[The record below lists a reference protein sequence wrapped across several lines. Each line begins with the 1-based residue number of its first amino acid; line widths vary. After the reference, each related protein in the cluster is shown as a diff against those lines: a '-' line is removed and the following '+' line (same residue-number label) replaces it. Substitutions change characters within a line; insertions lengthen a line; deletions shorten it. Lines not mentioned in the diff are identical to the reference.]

1 MTVSAE
7 KLKVHEI
14 TKYYD
19 GKPVIQNVNLSIYD
33 GEIVGLLGPSGVGKT
48 TLFNIIAGIDSCD
61 EGDILYMGTS
71 IKNESGHVSY
81 MLQKD
86 LLLPFKTIEENV
98 ALPLLINKVPKK
110 IALEKVNGYFV
121 DFGLEGY
128 QKKYPA
134 QLSGGMRQRAALL
147 RTYMFSKELCL
158 LDEPFS
164 ALDTITKHR
173 MHKWF
178 LDILPKMKMTTLF
191 ITHDINEAL
200 YLSNRVVILKG
211 NPGQIGDVFIIDRK
225 SMTRDEFM
233 LSTDFLEYKKA
244 IYESMGEI

>member
-1 MTVSAE
+1 MSVETE
-7 KLKVHEI
+7 KLRIHEV

-19 GKPVIQNVNLSIYD
+19 GKPVIQNISLSIYE

-48 TLFNIIAGIDSCD
+48 TLFNIIAGIDNCD
-61 EGDILYMGTS
+61 VGDIIYMGSS
-71 IKNESGHVSY
+71 IKNKSGYVSY

-98 ALPLLINKVPKK
+98 AIPLLINKMPKK
-110 IALEKVNGYFV
+110 LALEKVNEYFK

-173 MHKWF
+173 MHRWF

-200 YLSNRVVILKG
+200 YLSNRIAILKG
-211 NPGQIGDVFIIDRK
+211 KPGQIVDIFTIDRR
-225 SMTRDEFM
+225 SMTRDAFM
-233 LSTDFLEYKKA
+233 LSAEFLEYKKS
-244 IYESMGEI
+244 IYESMGEL

>member
-1 MTVSAE
+1 MSVAAE
-7 KLKVHEI
+7 KLRIHEI

-19 GKPVIQNVNLSIYD
+19 AKPVIEKISLSIYE
-33 GEIVGLLGPSGVGKT
+33 GEIVGLLGQSGVGKT

-61 EGDILYMGTS
+61 QGDIIYMGKS
-71 IKNESGHVSY
+71 IKNRSGYVSY

-98 ALPLLINKVPKK
+98 ALPLIIQKMPKK
-110 IALEKVNGYFV
+110 TALEKVGPYFA
-121 DFGLEGY
+121 DFGLEGC

-147 RTYMFSKELCL
+147 RTYMFGKELCL

-178 LDILPKMKMTTLF
+178 LDMLPKMNMTTLF
-191 ITHDINEAL
+191 ITHDIDEAL
-200 YLSNRVVILKG
+200 YLSNRIAILRG
-211 NPGQIGDVFIIDRK
+211 SPGQIADILVIDRK
-225 SMTRDEFM
+225 SVNRDEFM
-233 LSTDFLEYKKA
+233 LSPAFLEYKKA
-244 IYESMGEI
+244 IYESMGEL

>member
-1 MTVSAE
+1 MPVGFE
-7 KLKVHEI
+7 KLKI
-14 TKYYD
+14 QDISKYYD
-19 GKPVIQNVNLSIYD
+19 GKPVIQNINLSIYD

-48 TLFNIIAGIDSCD
+48 TLFNIIAGIDNCD
-61 EGDILYMGTS
+61 EGDIIYMGES
-71 IKNESGHVSY
+71 IKNKSGYVSY

-98 ALPLLINKVPKK
+98 ALPLLINKVPKR
-110 IALEKVNGYFV
+110 IALEKVSEYFV
-121 DFGLEGY
+121 DFGIDGY

-147 RTYMFSKELCL
+147 RTYMFSKEMCL

-200 YLSNRVVILKG
+200 YLSNRIVILKG
-211 NPGQIGDVFIIDRK
+211 SPGQIGDNFVIDRK
-225 SMTRDEFM
+225 SMSRDEFM
-233 LSTDFLEYKKA
+233 LSTEFLEYKKA